1 MWNVFKQNKKEWYN
15 KERRQLVKD
24 IEHDVYNFVV
34 RELITYKQN
43 VDNKTLG
50 ESVIANIAL
59 FDLAALNH
67 KDGVAQMENL
77 LKDHTNQMVGRRMSQ
92 LLHTLYIRYGIEQV
106 DDIANE
112 SLFAMVGVY
121 KLNNE
126 VISTLDEKYNI
137 FWMVS
142 FIREAFFDVMQYKDE
157 YKEETRE
164 DV

>member
-1 MWNVFKQNKKEWYN
+1 MWNIFKQNKKEWYN

-24 IEHDVYNFVV
+24 IEHDVYEFVV

-43 VDNKTLG
+43 IDNKTLG

-67 KDGVAQMENL
+67 TDGVAQMENL

-142 FIREAFFDVMQYKDE
+142 FIREAFFTVMQYKDE
-157 YKEETRE
+157 YKEDTRE